1 MFQITTER
9 PEDGAAIELLL
20 DQAFG
25 ANRES
30 KTSYRYRDSVK
41 PVGDLKLVARST
53 APGARLL
60 GTLRFWPIEID
71 GRTLGLGNQ
80 DALLLGP
87 LAVAPDQQK
96 HGIGS
101 ALMREGLDMAAWARH
116 RIVLLVGDLGYYHR
130 FGFAPALPHG
140 VFMPG
145 ERQERLLVRALA
157 PGALDGVGGEV
168 QPWRS
173 VRGAAR
179 HIASGQPEIRAA

>member
-30 KTSYRYRDSVK
+30 KTSYRYRDSVA

-60 GTLRFWPIEID
+60 GTLRFWPVEID
-71 GRTLGLGNQ
+71 GRTLGLGTK

-96 HGIGS
+96 HGIGG

-130 FGFAPALPHG
+130 FGFSPALPHG
-140 VFMPG
+140 IFMPA
-145 ERQERLLVRALA
+145 ERQERLLVRGLA
-157 PGALDGVGGEV
+157 PGALDGVGGEI

-173 VRGAAR
+173 VRGVPQR
-179 HIASGQPEIRAA
+179 FGKPDIRAA